1 MRPSS
6 IILMLL
12 LSSPAVYAQT
22 TAGSTATIFVSPP
35 ASESCPVNFSV
46 KRSSHS
52 GMVMV
57 KPNGAVFTQGL
68 QIDFLKS
75 PETEILKAD
84 ITVHG
89 MSARGHMMPAA
100 SRASR
105 PDDASETFVLTPG
118 AGLPLLHSSIST
130 KKISAIT
137 WVELTRIDY
146 ANGTTWQASPESRC
160 TAAPSLFV
168 LVDAGQ

>member
-6 IILMLL
+6 IILILL
-12 LSSPAVYAQT
+12 LSSPGVYAQT
-22 TAGSTATIFVSPP
+22 SAGSTATIFVSPP
-35 ASESCPVNFSV
+35 ASEACPVNFAV

-52 GMVMV
+52 GLVMV
-57 KPNGAVFTQGL
+57 KPNGAGFTQGL

-75 PETEILKAD
+75 PEILRANL
-84 ITVHG
+84 TVHG

-118 AGLPLLHSSIST
+118 AGLPLLHSSITT